1 VLVPSTAIS
10 RGGQI
15 FDLDGSG
22 GVDAGDISYLLLS
35 LGGECPGRRC
45 YGDPNGQQ
53 LIGIDPTCS
62 CPEDLDGSG
71 EVDAGDIAYL
81 LLY

>member
-1 VLVPSTAIS
+1 MLVPGTAIS

-15 FDLDGSG
+15 FDLDASGS
-22 GVDAGDISYLLLS
+22 VDAGDISYLLLS
-35 LGGECPGRRC
+35 LGGDCAGRRC

-53 LIGIDPTCS
+53 VIGIDLGCS

-71 EVDAGDIAYL
+71 EVDAGDIAFL

>member
-1 VLVPSTAIS
+1 V
-10 RGGQI
+10 
-15 FDLDGSG
+15 
-22 GVDAGDISYLLLS
+22 
-35 LGGECPGRRC
+35 
-45 YGDPNGQQ
+45 
-53 LIGIDPTCS
+53 IGIDPNCS